1 MSVQTDA
8 LACLRQLCG
17 DARADFRPGQWEA
30 VDELV
35 SGRSRLLLVQRTGWG
50 KSLVYF
56 LATRLLRSEG
66 AGPTLLVSPLLSLM
80 RNQIDAAARAG
91 VVAERIS
98 SDNRDA
104 WIKIEQG
111 LEAERVDLLL
121 VSPERLAND
130 DFRRRVLADII
141 DRVGLLVIDEA
152 HCISDWGHDFRPDY
166 LRLTAL
172 VQALPPDVP
181 VLATT
186 ATANDRVVA
195 DIRRQLGR
203 GIQVRRGPLAR
214 ASLRL
219 ATVRMPRAAER
230 LAWLAQHLPNLPG
243 SGIIYTLTVRDCER
257 VARWLRQEGLNVEA
271 YHAQLNDDG
280 VRVAIEDALLANRVK
295 ALVATVALGMG
306 FDKPDLGFVI
316 HYQRPGSVVHYYQ
329 QVGRAGRALPEA
341 FGILSEGS
349 EDDRIQD
356 HFIRTAFPPE
366 GHIEEVLAVLEDAP
380 GGLTSSELRRR
391 VNLTG
396 RALEQVLKLVT
407 IPTPPPVIRK
417 DTRWVRTR
425 QPNEVDYDKIAA
437 IGRQRQREQ
446 ERMRA
451 YVAGERCLM
460 QFLGEE
466 LDDPQ
471 SRPCGRCAVCLG
483 DSPVPTEVDPALV
496 WRAAQYL
503 QHDPQLIEPR
513 RQWPQGFEFE
523 AWDWHGRLQDTH
535 RVFPGRALSLWGDEG
550 WGPQV
555 GRGKFGAG
563 RFSDELVAAA
573 VELIAEHW
581 RPPVAWVCCIP
592 SRRHPELVAAFA
604 ERLAGRLKL
613 PFSPCLNKVRET
625 AEQKLMCNSYQ
636 QCRNLDGALR
646 VDPRGCQSGPVLL
659 VDDMVDSRWTFTI
672 AGALLREA
680 GVEAVYPFALAVT
693 TGLDGASDAD
703 G

>member
-1 MSVQTDA
+1 MSRREEA
-8 LACLRQLCG
+8 LDCLRLLCG
-17 DARADFRPGQWEA
+17 DPRAEFRAGQWEA
-30 VDELV
+30 VEELV
-35 SGRSRLLLVQRTGWG
+35 DRRARLLLVQRTGWG

-56 LATRLLRSEG
+56 LATRLLRTTG

-80 RNQIDAAARAG
+80 RNQVDAAERAG
-91 VVAERIS
+91 VAAERIS

-104 WIKIEQG
+104 WQKIEQA
-111 LEAERVDLLL
+111 LEGERVDLLV

-130 DFRRRVLADII
+130 DFRGRVLPALVARI
-141 DRVGLLVIDEA
+141 GLLVIDEA

-166 LRLTAL
+166 LRLGAL
-172 VQALPPDVP
+172 VRALALEVP

-195 DIRRQLGR
+195 DIRRQLGQ
-203 GIQVRRGPLAR
+203 GIRVSRGPLAR
-214 ASLRL
+214 PSLRL
-219 ATVRMPRAAER
+219 ATLRMPRAAER
-230 LAWLAQHLPNLPG
+230 LAWLAQHLPKLPG
-243 SGIIYTLTVRDCER
+243 SGIIYTLTVRDSER
-257 VARWLRQEGLNVEA
+257 VTRWLRQVGLDVQA
-271 YHAQLNDDG
+271 YHAQLNDG
-280 VRVAIEDALLANRVK
+280 ARVAIEDALLANSVK

-341 FGILSEGS
+341 FGILFEGS

-356 HFIRTAFPPE
+356 YFIRAAFPPE
-366 GHIEEVLAVLEDAP
+366 GHIEEVLEVLADAP
-380 GGLTSSELRRR
+380 AGLTKYELRHC
-391 VNLTG
+391 VNLTW

-407 IPTPPPVIRK
+407 IPDQPPVVR
-417 DTRWVRTR
+417 DGARWVRTG
-425 QPNEVDYDKIAA
+425 QPYEVDYDKIDA

-446 ERMRA
+446 DRMRA

-460 QFLGEE
+460 QFLGDE

-483 DSPVPTEVDPALV
+483 ESPIPTDVDPELV
-496 WRAAQYL
+496 WRAAEYL
-503 QHDPQLIEPR
+503 QHDPQRIEPR
-513 RQWPQGFEFE
+513 KQWPQGFEFD
-523 AWDWHGRLQDTH
+523 AWDWHGPILDTQ
-535 RVFPGRALSLWGDEG
+535 RIEAGRALSLWGDEG

-555 GRGKFGAG
+555 GRGKFGMG

-573 VELIAEHW
+573 AELIAEHW
-581 RPPVAWVCCIP
+581 HPPVAWVCCIP
-592 SRRHPELVAAFA
+592 SRRHPGLVAVFA
-604 ERLAGRLKL
+604 ERLAAALDL
-613 PFSPCLNKVRET
+613 PSSPCLLKTRDT

-693 TGLDGASDAD
+693 TSLDGASDAD